1 MNEIIKELFERFN
14 KGHEDWEDFFGREIP
29 ILLKEERIKTL
40 EEVKEKIIEELDM
53 YEIIIK
59 DMRDKEYDGKQIITA
74 LINNIKN

>member
-40 EEVKEKIIEELDM
+40 EEERNRIYSYIEDLLISEDNELLGKLSNIIF
-53 YEIIIK
+53 
-59 DMRDKEYDGKQIITA
+59 DKE
-74 LINNIKN
+74 INNLKN

>member
-1 MNEIIKELFERFN
+1 MKNIITIQKNVKEKTLKFLIT
-14 KGHEDWEDFFGREIP
+14 K
-29 ILLKEERIKTL
+29 LKEERIKTL

>member
-1 MNEIIKELFERFN
+1 
-14 KGHEDWEDFFGREIP
+14 
-29 ILLKEERIKTL
+29 
-40 EEVKEKIIEELDM
+40 VKEKIIEELDM